1 MNSTVSHDAVGAAY
15 SDTAVLAYLRLLRRR
30 WRWIV
35 WGVLATLAA
44 TTVFLLVRP
53 PVYRS
58 EATVFI
64 RTPGDVSRVVD
75 GGDSYAKARG
85 RTYAA
90 LATSPDLAAVVI
102 GDLKVKADP
111 VRFAD
116 RISASN
122 RTGTV
127 LIDIAVTGPTAAET
141 TRTAQV
147 FLTDYAAL
155 VHTLETVPGSAVP
168 RAELVVV
175 TGPGRP
181 EREVAWGAPL
191 YVVIAG
197 AVLTGFVLGAGA
209 AVARRLFE
217 PDTEHEANS

>member
-1 MNSTVSHDAVGAAY
+1 MNPTLSQYGAV
-15 SDTAVLAYLRLLRRR
+15 LRRR

-35 WGVLATLAA
+35 WGVLGTLAA
-44 TTVFLLVRP
+44 TTVFLLVWP

-58 EATVFI
+58 DATVFI
-64 RTPGDVSRVVD
+64 RTPGDVSRVID

-90 LATSPDLAAVVI
+90 LATSPDLAAVVV
-102 GDLKVKADP
+102 GDLALAADP
-111 VRFAD
+111 DRFAD
-116 RISASN
+116 RISASS

-127 LIDIAVTGPTAAET
+127 LIDVSITGPTAEET
-141 TRTAQV
+141 TRTAET
-147 FLTDYAAL
+147 FLKDYAAL
-155 VHTLETVPGSAVP
+155 VRTLETIPGSPVP

-181 EREVAWGAPL
+181 EREVAWGAPIYAVL
-191 YVVIAG
+191 TG
-197 AVLTGFVLGAGA
+197 AVLTGFLFGAGA

-217 PDTEHEANS
+217 PDTENEASS